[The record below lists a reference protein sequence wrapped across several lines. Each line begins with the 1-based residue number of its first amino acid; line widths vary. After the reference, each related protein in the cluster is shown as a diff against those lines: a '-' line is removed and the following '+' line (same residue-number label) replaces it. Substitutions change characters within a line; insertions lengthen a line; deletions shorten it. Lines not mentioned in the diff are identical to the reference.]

1 MSGNEMGIIYTYYA
15 LNNKDY
21 PNTPYVISSYVSNNL
36 VDRIVHNKGGKVYR
50 TGTGF
55 K

>member
-1 MSGNEMGIIYTYYA
+1 MGTIYTYYC
-15 LNNKDY
+15 LKY
-21 PNTPYVISSYVSNNL
+21 RKFTKTPYVVASYVSTYL
-36 VDRIVHNKGGKVYR
+36 IDRIVKEYKGKVYR

>member
-1 MSGNEMGIIYTYYA
+1 MGIIYTYYC
-15 LNNKDY
+15 LKHRHFTK
-21 PNTPYVISSYVSNNL
+21 TPYVISSYVSTSL
-36 VDRIVHNKGGKVYR
+36 IDRIVKAYKGKVYR